1 MPLFRA
7 KNVATNQKFM
17 KKKKGER
24 EESQMGFKGKA
35 NLI

>member
-1 MPLFRA
+1 MPLFGAR
-7 KNVATNQKFM
+7 NVATNQDIYEEE
-17 KKKKGER
+17 GRER